1 MSQATHQPC
10 STGGCLCGQVQ
21 YRIDAALVD
30 IAHCHCG
37 MCRKS
42 SGGIVTTWVT
52 VPRNAFAWTRSQ
64 PRHFVSSAHT
74 DRWFCGDC
82 GALLALST
90 QRAPATIDV
99 TVATLDHPQ
108 QHPANRHIWFTEH
121 LPWLHLD
128 EELPH
133 EDQEIL

>member
-1 MSQATHQPC
+1 MSQATYQPC

-21 YRIDAALVD
+21 YRIDTALVD
-30 IAHCHCG
+30 IAHCHCE

-52 VPRNAFAWTRSQ
+52 VPLAAFAWTQSE
-64 PRHFVSSAHT
+64 PRRFASSAHT
-74 DRWFCGDC
+74 HRYFCGEC
-82 GALLALST
+82 GASLALVT
-90 QRAPATIDV
+90 QRAPDTIDV

-108 QHPANRHIWFTEH
+108 QHPANRHIWFAGH

-128 EELPH
+128 EDLPH

>member
-21 YRIDAALVD
+21 YRIDTALVD
-30 IAHCHCG
+30 IAHCHCE

-52 VPRNAFAWTRSQ
+52 VPLAAFAWTQSE
-64 PRHFVSSAHT
+64 PRCFASSAHT
-74 DRWFCGDC
+74 HRYFCGEC
-82 GALLALST
+82 GASLALVT
-90 QRAPATIDV
+90 QRAPDTIDV

-108 QHPANRHIWFTEH
+108 QHPANRHIWFAGH

-128 EELPH
+128 EDLPH

>member
-21 YRIDAALVD
+21 YRIDTALVD
-30 IAHCHCG
+30 IAHCHCE

-52 VPRNAFAWTRSQ
+52 VPLAAFAWTQSE
-64 PRHFVSSAHT
+64 PRRFASSAHT
-74 DRWFCGDC
+74 HRYFCGEC
-82 GALLALST
+82 GASLALVT
-90 QRAPATIDV
+90 QRAPDTIDV

-108 QHPANRHIWFTEH
+108 QHPANRHIWFAGH

-128 EELPH
+128 EDLPH

>member
-21 YRIDAALVD
+21 YRIEAVLVD

-52 VPRNAFAWTRSQ
+52 VPRDAFAWTRSQ
-64 PRHFVSSAHT
+64 PRRYASSVQT
-74 DRWFCGDC
+74 DRYFCDHC
-82 GALLALST
+82 GALLALHT
-90 QRAPATIDV
+90 TRAPSTIDV
-99 TVATLDHPQ
+99 TVATLDDPQ
-108 QHPANRHIWFTEH
+108 QHPANRHIWFAEH

-128 EELPH
+128 EDLPH
-133 EDQEIL
+133 EDQETI

>member
-21 YRIDAALVD
+21 YRIEATLAD

-42 SGGIVTTWVT
+42 SGGIVTTWAT
-52 VPRNAFAWTRSQ
+52 VPLAAFAWTLSQ
-64 PRHFVSSAHT
+64 PSRFASSTHAG
-74 DRWFCGDC
+74 RFFCGNC
-82 GALLALST
+82 GALLALHT
-90 QRAPATIDV
+90 QRAPDTIDV
-99 TVATLDHPQ
+99 TVATLDQPQ

-128 EELPH
+128 EDLPY